1 VCVWGI
7 LKWVRIIL
15 YNKESIV
22 EKMSDTTERKSVRAR
37 RMIVEVEA
45 ALTTQTAAQVSAH
58 FADYQKE
65 FPKVFEMILTRTYR
79 HEFLEMM
86 LQQLERVE
94 RGSTSQHDASVA
106 VGTVLVDEI
115 VKPQL
120 RAAGKHC

>member
-1 VCVWGI
+1 
-7 LKWVRIIL
+7 VRIIL
-15 YNKESIV
+15 YNKESSV
-22 EKMSDTTERKSVRAR
+22 EKMSSAETERKSVRAR
-37 RMIVEVEA
+37 RMIAEVEA
-45 ALTTQTAAQVSAH
+45 ALTTQTPAQVSAG

-65 FPKVFEMILTRTYR
+65 FPKIFEMLLTRTYR
-79 HEFLEMM
+79 REFMEMM

-120 RAAGKHC
+120 RAAGKQV